1 MSTDIAESLPKRK
14 FAQAAIA
21 NAPATTTPKGK
32 SEGGKKGG
40 GKPAAAKG
48 GSGKGASEEGSEKR
62 IRQAV
67 YDIRYR
73 ARREDIDLKAAFSQ
87 YMSNSSLSQAER
99 TAVREKLFGKAGGV
113 SEMFANDAD
122 ELAVEGVANALY
134 KVFVEKEEDNKE
146 IELAY
151 LQQLSE
157 DEANKKYKVRVTD
170 KNGRSYVRFADRAK
184 ITELRQNPNIESVE
198 MTEYGE
204 PYEGERKRGEKTARA
219 KGGGLDPVGK
229 EDKDV
234 NNDGKVN
241 KTDKYLMKRRKA
253 IGNAIRTRAEAY
265 LADGTISTEPK
276 AGTKKI
282 TGKDPITGGPVDNYS
297 TGAVTI
303 SPDDGSKPVRKVGV
317 YAHLEL
323 KGGALSESQK
333 RMIEMYDTK
342 KKKDE
347 LEKKDKVSSMMT
359 KDSVKKED
367 EKEEEKPDMR
377 SKYAMINIIKNK
389 LRAAGQR
396 DPMVMAVD
404 ACEETVEEGIGGMV
418 GGALKKLGTKAAK
431 VTKLGQKAAVGI
443 GGLGVGVGGGKLLDD
458 ARKEGKKGKKKPRQS
473 KPDYSKPLEYGVGQ
487 GKALI
492 HYAPQKGE
500 PSRPKDFKLYKKSM
514 KTEERTPAQDD
525 KSFDKMRPGG
535 SNSQYDKDGKPK
547 KKKPP
552 TGPAGGES
560 PFKPGVDNK
569 IDPKKGKAK
578 KTVIPVKV
586 KTGATGGES
595 QRKKDILPKP
605 EKRTPFNP
613 GVKKNIDPKKGTGK
627 KTAVPAYNP
636 YGKGASA
643 TPTNMAPGKP

>member
-48 GSGKGASEEGSEKR
+48 GSGKGASEEGAEKR

-99 TAVREKLFGKAGGV
+99 TAVREKLFGKTGGV

-122 ELAVEGVANALY
+122 KLAVEGVANALY
-134 KVFVEKEEDNKE
+134 KVFVEKEQKE
-146 IELAY
+146 MELAY
-151 LQQLSE
+151 IQQLDE

-204 PYEGERKRGEKTARA
+204 PYEGERKRGEKTAKA

-253 IGNAIRTRAEAY
+253 IGKAIRTRAEAY

-377 SKYAMINIIKNK
+377 SKYAMINLIKNK

-404 ACEETVEEGIGGMV
+404 ACEENLVEKGIPTKPKGMPKVDTRTTLGGNKKILDKLNPFRKGIGPQTKRPKPSPGEDGPSTKRPKPHKSTYTRKPVPMPEV
-418 GGALKKLGTKAAK
+418 KLKGG
-431 VTKLGQKAAVGI
+431 
-443 GGLGVGVGGGKLLDD
+443 
-458 ARKEGKKGKKKPRQS
+458 RKPVPMPEA
-473 KPDYSKPLEYGVGQ
+473 KPDPN
-487 GKALI
+487 
-492 HYAPQKGE
+492 
-500 PSRPKDFKLYKKSM
+500 R
-514 KTEERTPAQDD
+514 
-525 KSFDKMRPGG
+525 
-535 SNSQYDKDGKPK
+535 
-547 KKKPP
+547 KPP
-552 TGPAGGES
+552 VPM
-560 PFKPGVDNK
+560 
-569 IDPKKGKAK
+569 
-578 KTVIPVKV
+578 
-586 KTGATGGES
+586 
-595 QRKKDILPKP
+595 P
-605 EKRTPFNP
+605 EYRLK
-613 GVKKNIDPKKGTGK
+613 
-627 KTAVPAYNP
+627 
-636 YGKGASA
+636 
-643 TPTNMAPGKP
+643 

>member
-14 FAQAAIA
+14 FAP
-21 NAPATTTPKGK
+21 APMVAKGAKGKGK
-32 SEGGKKGG
+32 SES
-40 GKPAAAKG
+40 PAAKG
-48 GSGKGASEEGSEKR
+48 GGGKGASEEGSEKR

-99 TAVREKLFGKAGGV
+99 TAVREKLFGKTGGM
-113 SEMFANDAD
+113 SEKFINDAD
-122 ELAVEGVANALY
+122 TLALEGVASALY
-134 KVFVEKEEDNKE
+134 KVFVEKEEENKE

-151 LQQLSE
+151 LQQL
-157 DEANKKYKVRVTD
+157 DEEPVKKYKVRVTD

-184 ITELRQNPNIESVE
+184 ITELRGNPNIESVE

-204 PYEGERKRGEKTARA
+204 PYEGERKKGRQTAKA

-253 IGNAIRTRAEAY
+253 IGKAIRMRAEAY
-265 LADGTISTEPK
+265 LADGTITTEPK
-276 AGTKKI
+276 NKDKKI
-282 TGKDPITGGPVDNYS
+282 TGEGVDNYAS
-297 TGAVTI
+297 GAVKI
-303 SPDDGSKPVRKVGV
+303 MPDNEKETKKKGV

-323 KGGALSESQK
+323 KGSTLSEAQK
-333 RMIEMYDTK
+333 RMLEMYDEK

-404 ACEETVEEGIGGMV
+404 ACEEKDDKDMNEKYKGLEDAGGSMTFKGNPSDTEIMRQALGIKKTKQPPNQGTMGKPTPSTQKSQTSVRTRGG
-418 GGALKKLGTKAAK
+418 
-431 VTKLGQKAAVGI
+431 
-443 GGLGVGVGGGKLLDD
+443 GVGTAATQGAIKKPAVPVVRGAQGRTRRPTGQATQGQATQEPVRPIGKSTVSKPTTVSKPLPSTAEIRAANPGRVGGGN
-458 ARKEGKKGKKKPRQS
+458 A
-473 KPDYSKPLEYGVGQ
+473 
-487 GKALI
+487 
-492 HYAPQKGE
+492 
-500 PSRPKDFKLYKKSM
+500 
-514 KTEERTPAQDD
+514 
-525 KSFDKMRPGG
+525 
-535 SNSQYDKDGKPK
+535 
-547 KKKPP
+547 
-552 TGPAGGES
+552 
-560 PFKPGVDNK
+560 
-569 IDPKKGKAK
+569 
-578 KTVIPVKV
+578 
-586 KTGATGGES
+586 
-595 QRKKDILPKP
+595 
-605 EKRTPFNP
+605 
-613 GVKKNIDPKKGTGK
+613 
-627 KTAVPAYNP
+627 
-636 YGKGASA
+636 GASA
-643 TPTNMAPGKP
+643 DSGGTSQIPTKTSFTKQGKQRTKAQMMAAARVAAQKASPMDRKLTGRERAQQAARDRIAAKKAEAQKF

>member
-40 GKPAAAKG
+40 QKPAAAKG

-99 TAVREKLFGKAGGV
+99 TAVREKLFGKTGGV

-146 IELAY
+146 FELAY

-198 MTEYGE
+198 MTDYGE

-219 KGGGLDPVGK
+219 KGGGLDPVGQ

-253 IGNAIRTRAEAY
+253 IGKAIRTRAEAY

-282 TGKDPITGGPVDNYS
+282 TGKDPMTGGPVDNYA
-297 TGAVTI
+297 TGAVTVN
-303 SPDDGSKPVRKVGV
+303 PDDGSKPVRKVGV

-323 KGGALSESQK
+323 KGGSLSEAQK
-333 RMIEMYDTK
+333 RMIEMYDDK

-347 LEKKDKVSSMMT
+347 KKKGMEAMDGMT
-359 KDSVKKED
+359 KTSIKDMKTKPDGCEP
-367 EKEEEKPDMR
+367 EEEEKPDLR
-377 SKYAMINIIKNK
+377 SKYAMINLIKNK

-396 DPMVMAVD
+396 DPMVMMNDPVMGEENISEKKSD
-404 ACEETVEEGIGGMV
+404 AEKKTPGFNDKGRGGTSGEISNEPKALQLYRHARDTANTVAGGVQAFTTLGKNMSI
-418 GGALKKLGTKAAK
+418 LKTA
-431 VTKLGQKAAVGI
+431 
-443 GGLGVGVGGGKLLDD
+443 D
-458 ARKEGKKGKKKPRQS
+458 ARAEKLRRNPKGLERIATGFADKLTKDKYDFDRKGPSKKTKMKEEVVNEDEKKKIETMIKTKKMNGKDLTPEQ
-473 KPDYSKPLEYGVGQ
+473 LQ
-487 GKALI
+487 GLDAGLT
-492 HYAPQKGE
+492 QGGN
-500 PSRPKDFKLYKKSM
+500 PSVLNP
-514 KTEERTPAQDD
+514 
-525 KSFDKMRPGG
+525 
-535 SNSQYDKDGKPK
+535 PK
-547 KKKPP
+547 KKKP
-552 TGPAGGES
+552 TGPSGE
-560 PFKPGVDNK
+560 K
-569 IDPKKGKAK
+569 
-578 KTVIPVKV
+578 
-586 KTGATGGES
+586 
-595 QRKKDILPKP
+595 KKDTAPK
-605 EKRTPFNP
+605 
-613 GVKKNIDPKKGTGK
+613 
-627 KTAVPAYNP
+627 YNP
-636 YGKGASA
+636 YGTGTANPS
-643 TPTNMAPGKP
+643 NMSGSTGP